1 MASPKN
7 KEPQEGAEKE
17 KENGWE
23 DYPQGPVP
31 PHRWD
36 DERRPAGCR
45 DVREVHQAALEA
57 ARPQDQAWGRG
68 VPWRRRD
75 LPVRRWGPADQQG
88 ALRCSGRLAPED
100 GCGPPLAC
108 HRGHRYPHRGW
119 GQERPGDVRHR
130 LAIGNTALAVRGCG
144 EWLGTLPI
152 HHIYIWP
159 WQGVYIM
166 KYTFTTENGTEK
178 TINIP
183 DEVFVQGR
191 KEGLSNRE
199 TIERYLSDEGYIVD
213 PTVVELTAKAKA
225 NGAGVRAKGTT
236 RKKPT
241 RKPDDVKRMLVQTLF
256 ECIDE
261 LGMTKNVEVT
271 NIERMIA
278 FSIGDDNFELT
289 LSKKRKPKA

>member
-1 MASPKN
+1 
-7 KEPQEGAEKE
+7 
-17 KENGWE
+17 
-23 DYPQGPVP
+23 
-31 PHRWD
+31 
-36 DERRPAGCR
+36 
-45 DVREVHQAALEA
+45 
-57 ARPQDQAWGRG
+57 
-68 VPWRRRD
+68 
-75 LPVRRWGPADQQG
+75 
-88 ALRCSGRLAPED
+88 
-100 GCGPPLAC
+100 
-108 HRGHRYPHRGW
+108 
-119 GQERPGDVRHR
+119 
-130 LAIGNTALAVRGCG
+130 
-144 EWLGTLPI
+144 
-152 HHIYIWP
+152 
-159 WQGVYIM
+159 M

-289 LSKKRKPKA
+289 LSKKRKQKA

>member
-1 MASPKN
+1 
-7 KEPQEGAEKE
+7 
-17 KENGWE
+17 
-23 DYPQGPVP
+23 
-31 PHRWD
+31 
-36 DERRPAGCR
+36 
-45 DVREVHQAALEA
+45 
-57 ARPQDQAWGRG
+57 
-68 VPWRRRD
+68 
-75 LPVRRWGPADQQG
+75 
-88 ALRCSGRLAPED
+88 
-100 GCGPPLAC
+100 
-108 HRGHRYPHRGW
+108 
-119 GQERPGDVRHR
+119 
-130 LAIGNTALAVRGCG
+130 
-144 EWLGTLPI
+144 
-152 HHIYIWP
+152 
-159 WQGVYIM
+159 M

-183 DEVFVQGR
+183 DEVFAQGR